1 MINAA
6 SRDAGGERKKEW
18 DVGRGRRDVE
28 TETDDQ
34 LVSEL
39 GKERDQVRE
48 DDAEN
53 ALKGSAKGNTA
64 RASVSG

>member
-1 MINAA
+1 ML
-6 SRDAGGERKKEW
+6 GEREE
-18 DVGRGRRDVE
+18 RVE
-28 TETDDQ
+28 CGKRKGGTWRQRQTITQ